1 MATLLVVEDD
11 RPTHAL
17 FVALVNRC
25 GCEASSAFD
34 GRAALRKVRGERPDG
49 MILDLLLPEMNGVE
63 LLEEIDRFAPQ
74 LISRTIVI
82 TAASDSLF
90 HDCAQMRYV
99 RCLMRK
105 PFNIEQLEAFC
116 NSPTLGQN
124 RAARYFGR
132 MRGKDWHNFYLS

>member
-17 FVALVNRC
+17 FVALANRC

-49 MILDLLLPEMNGVE
+49 IILDLLLPEMNGVE
-63 LLEEIDRFAPQ
+63 LLKEVDRFAPH
-74 LISRTIVI
+74 LISRTIVV
-82 TAASDSLF
+82 TAASDSVF
-90 HDCAQMRYV
+90 QDCAQMRYV

-105 PFNIEQLEAFC
+105 PFNIEELESDLLLMFNGRPAE
-116 NSPTLGQN
+116 QKA
-124 RAARYFGR
+124 RAGGP
-132 MRGKDWHNFYLS
+132 MRLKIS